1 VAVDPFVHL
10 HVHTEYSMLDGAAKV
25 GALMTEAKRLEMP
38 AVAMTDHGNMFGAD
52 EFYQQAKK
60 AGIKPIIGI
69 EGYLA
74 PYSRHY
80 KKPVF
85 WGESKQRSTDE
96 YGEGGDVSGAG
107 AYTHMTMF
115 ARNSTGLRNLFTLS
129 SLASFEGQYR
139 KPRADRELLA
149 QYAEG
154 IIATTGCPS
163 GEVQTRLRLGQY
175 REALQAASDYRDIFG
190 AENFYLELMDHGLA
204 IERSV
209 RENLL
214 KIGKELGLKPV
225 ATNDSHYVTEDQAES
240 HGALLCVQSG
250 KTLNDES
257 RFKFDGAGYY
267 LKSAEEMR
275 EYWDKEVPGAADST
289 LEIADRVE
297 SYEEVWSFQDRM
309 PRVTVEP
316 GKTERDA
323 LQEEVEHYLPTRFP
337 DGVTQEYRDRVER
350 EIEVLDTKGYCAYFL
365 VVGDVTRWA
374 KSQGIHVGPGRGSAA
389 GSLLAYVLHITDLD
403 PLAHG
408 LIFERF
414 LNPERD
420 SPPDIDL
427 DFDDRRRDEV
437 LQYAIDKYG
446 EEKVAQV
453 ITFGKIKTKA
463 AIKDAARVHHGQPG
477 FAIADKI
484 SKALPPPIAAKDIPL
499 EGIVDPEHER
509 YAEASEVRNLIET
522 DQSVAQIFDTARGL
536 EGLIR
541 NAGVHACAVILS
553 SQPLMGTVPLWKRD
567 DGSVITGWDYPSC
580 EAIGLLKMDFLGL
593 SNLTILGDALQSV
606 RDNHGTEIDLSKL
619 SLDDENTYNL
629 LARGESL
636 GVFQL
641 EGGGMRELLKRLR
654 PTGFT
659 DIVAANA
666 LYRPGPMEVNA
677 HLDYADRKNGRKEVE
692 PIHPELEEPLKDIL
706 AETYGLIVYQEQIMA
721 IAQRVASY
729 SLGRADILRRAMG
742 KKKKEVLDQEFEGFR
757 DGMLANGYSEEA
769 INALWTTVLPFAG
782 YAFNKSH
789 AAGYALVAY
798 WTAYLK
804 ANYPAE
810 YMAALLTSNGDN
822 KDKMAVYLSE
832 CRRMGVRVLSPDV
845 NDSRDTFTAVGSDVR
860 FGLSAIRN
868 VGTNVVHAIARA
880 REEKGRYQSFTDFLD
895 KSETLVCNKRVIE
908 SLIKAGAFDSLGHSR
923 MGLTQHHEAAV
934 DAVIGLK
941 RQQAMGQFDLFGAE
955 PGEDSSDA
963 SPLAH
968 LQFTS
973 EEWPRKQ
980 LLSYEREMLGL
991 YVSAHPLD
999 GAQRLLAPY
1008 QDINIAELV
1017 GGEGDEGRSGK
1028 EQVKIAG
1035 MISGIQRRINK
1046 NGQPWAI
1053 ATVEDLDASVEVLFF
1068 PKSYEMFADCLVED
1082 TAIAVKGRVNEREGA
1097 VSVFASDAVP
1107 VDISAAETDPGT
1119 DPAFVIKVPINRVD
1133 RSLVTELKRTLKAH
1147 GGSVPVHVK
1156 LQGPQG
1162 VTRLAL
1168 SSDYFVSTENG
1179 LQGEL
1184 KGLLG
1189 AGCFE
1194 SA

>member
-1 VAVDPFVHL
+1 MPVDPFVHL

-25 GALMTEAKRLEMP
+25 GALFAEAERLGMP
-38 AVAMTDHGNMFGAD
+38 AVGMTDHGNMFGAD

-60 AGIKPIIGI
+60 TGIKPIIGI
-69 EGYLA
+69 EAYVA
-74 PYSRHY
+74 PGSRFH

-85 WGESKQRSTDE
+85 WGEARQRSTDE
-96 YGEGGDVSGAG
+96 FGEGGDVSGGG
-107 AYTHMTMF
+107 AYTHMTML
-115 ARNSTGLRNLFTLS
+115 AANATGVRNLFTLS
-129 SLASFEGQYR
+129 SLASFEGYYR
-139 KPRADRELLA
+139 KPRMDRELIS
-149 QYAEG
+149 QYSEG

-175 REALQAASDYRDIFG
+175 EEALQAAADYRDIFG
-190 AENFYLELMDHGLA
+190 KENFFLELMDHGLA

-209 RENLL
+209 REGLL
-214 KIGKELGLKPV
+214 KIAKELDLKPL
-225 ATNDSHYVTEDQAES
+225 ATNDSHYVTKDQAES

-257 RFKFDGAGYY
+257 RFKFDGDGYY
-267 LKSAEEMR
+267 LKSSEEMR
-275 EYWDKEVPGAADST
+275 EYWDKEVPGAADNT
-289 LEIADRVE
+289 LLVAERVE
-297 SYEEVWSFQDRM
+297 SYEEVWKYTDRM
-309 PRVTVEP
+309 PRVSVEG
-316 GKTERDA
+316 GKTEREQLA
-323 LQEEVEHYLPTRFP
+323 EEIEHYLPTRYP
-337 DGVTQEYRDRVER
+337 DGPTPECRER
-350 EIEVLDTKGYCAYFL
+350 IEKELDVLDRKGYCAYFL
-365 VVGDVTRWA
+365 VVGDITRWA

-389 GSLLAYVLHITDLD
+389 GSLLAYILHITNLD
-403 PLAHG
+403 PLEHG

-414 LNPERD
+414 LNPERN

-437 LQYAIDKYG
+437 LQYAINKYG
-446 EEKVAQV
+446 RDKVAQV

-463 AIKDAARVHHGQPG
+463 AIKDAARVHLGQPG
-477 FAIADKI
+477 FAVADKI
-484 SKALPPPIAAKDIPL
+484 SKTLPPPIAAKDIPL
-499 EGIVDPEHER
+499 SGIVDPNHER
-509 YAEASEVRNLIET
+509 YPEAAEVRNLIENDPT
-522 DQSVAQIFDTARGL
+522 VAQIFETARGL

-553 SQPLMGTVPLWKRD
+553 SQPLMGTVPLWMRD
-567 DGSVITGWDYPSC
+567 DGSIITGWDYPSC

-593 SNLTILGDALQSV
+593 SNLTILGDALRMVKQ
-606 RDNHGTEIDLSKL
+606 NHGVEIDLSTL
-619 SLDDENTYNL
+619 GLDDEKTYEL

-641 EGGGMRELLKRLR
+641 EGGGMRELLKRMQ
-654 PTGFT
+654 PTEFA
-659 DIVAANA
+659 DIVACNA

-677 HLDYADRKNGRKEVE
+677 HFDYADRKNGKKPIE
-692 PIHPELEEPLKDIL
+692 PIHPELDEPLKDIL

-721 IAQRVASY
+721 IAQRVAGY

-757 DGMLANGYSEEA
+757 DGMLENGFSEEA
-769 INALWTTVLPFAG
+769 IEKLWATVLPFAG

-810 YMAALLTSNGDN
+810 YMAALLTANGDN
-822 KDKMAVYLSE
+822 KDKMAVYLAE
-832 CRRMGVRVLSPDV
+832 CRRMGIKVLSPDV
-845 NDSRDTFTAVGSDVR
+845 NDSNDTFTAVGSDIR

-868 VGTNVVHAIARA
+868 VGSNVVSSIIKV
-880 REEKGRYQSFTDFLD
+880 REEKGRYTSFADFLD
-895 KSETLVCNKRVIE
+895 KSEIAVCNKRVIE
-908 SLIKAGAFDSLGHSR
+908 SLIKAGAFDSLGHTR
-923 MGLTQHHEAAV
+923 MSLAQHHEAAV
-934 DAVIGLK
+934 DAITGLK
-941 RQQAMGQFDLFGAE
+941 RQQAMGQFDLFGAD
-955 PGEDSSDA
+955 PSTSDSQDS

-968 LQFTS
+968 LQFSS

-999 GAQRLLAPY
+999 GAERLLAPY
-1008 QDINIAELV
+1008 QDTSIADLV
-1017 GGEGDEGRSGK
+1017 GGERSPGK
-1028 EQVKIAG
+1028 EQVRIAG

-1053 ATVEDLDASVEVLFF
+1053 VTLEDLDASVDVLFF
-1068 PKSYEMFADCLVED
+1068 PKSYEMYSECLVED
-1082 TAIAVKGRVNEREGA
+1082 TALAVKGRINEREGTI
-1097 VSVFASDAVP
+1097 SVFASDAMTI
-1107 VDISAAETDPGT
+1107 DISAAEHDPGVS
-1119 DPAFVIKVPINRVD
+1119 PAFVIKVPVNKVNE
-1133 RSLVTELKRTLKAH
+1133 SLVAELKRTLQAH
-1147 GGSVPVHVK
+1147 AGTTPVHVK
-1156 LQGPQG
+1156 LQGARG
-1162 VTRLAL
+1162 TTKLAL
-1168 SSDYFVSTENG
+1168 SRDFFVSTDNG

-1194 SA
+1194 SF

>member
-1 VAVDPFVHL
+1 MSDFVHL

-25 GALMTEAKRLEMP
+25 AQLTSEVQRLGQS
-38 AVAMTDHGNMFGAD
+38 AVAMTDHGNLFGAYD
-52 EFYQQAKK
+52 FYHQVSR

-69 EGYLA
+69 EAYLA
-74 PYSRHY
+74 PYSRHH

-139 KPRADRELLA
+139 KPRMDRELISE
-149 QYAEG
+149 YAEG
-154 IIATTGCPS
+154 LIATTGCPS

-190 AENFYLELMDHGLA
+190 QENFYLELMDHGLA

-214 KIGKELGLKPV
+214 KIGEELGLKPV

-267 LKSAEEMR
+267 LKSAAEMR
-275 EYWDKEVPGAADST
+275 DYWDTEVPGAADST
-289 LEIADRVE
+289 LEIAERVE
-297 SYEEVWSFQDRM
+297 SYEDVWTFRDRM
-309 PRVTVEP
+309 PRVTVEA

-323 LQEEVEHYLPTRFP
+323 LHEEVEHYLPTRFP
-337 DGVTQEYRDRVER
+337 EGVTQEYRDRVER
-350 EIEVLDTKGYCAYFL
+350 EIDVLDTKGYCAYFL

-484 SKALPPPIAAKDIPL
+484 SKALPAPIAAKDIPL

-509 YAEASEVRNLIET
+509 YAEASEVRSLIET
-522 DQSVAQIFDTARGL
+522 DQSVSQIFDTARGL

-606 RDNHGTEIDLSKL
+606 RNNHDIEIDLSRL

-677 HLDYADRKNGRKEVE
+677 HLDYADRKNGRKQVE
-692 PIHPELEEPLKDIL
+692 PIHPELAEPLQDIL

-757 DGMLANGYSEEA
+757 DGMLGNGYSEEA

-860 FGLSAIRN
+860 FGLSAVRN
-868 VGTNVVHAIARA
+868 VGTNVVHSICRV

-895 KSETLVCNKRVIE
+895 KSETLACNKRVIE
-908 SLIKAGAFDSLGHSR
+908 SLIKAGAFDSLGQTR

-955 PGEDSSDA
+955 PGEGDSDA

-968 LQFTS
+968 LQFST

-1008 QDINIAELV
+1008 QDISIAELV

-1097 VSVFASDAVP
+1097 ISVFASDAVP

-1168 SSDYFVSTENG
+1168 SSDYFVSTDNG

>member
-1 VAVDPFVHL
+1 MPVDPFVHL

-25 GALMTEAKRLEMP
+25 GALFAEAERLGMS
-38 AVAMTDHGNMFGAD
+38 AVGMTDHGNMFGAD

-60 AGIKPIIGI
+60 TGIKPIIGI
-69 EGYLA
+69 EAYLA
-74 PYSRHY
+74 PGSRFH

-85 WGESKQRSTDE
+85 WGEAKQRGTDE
-96 YGEGGDVSGAG
+96 FGEGGDVSGGG
-107 AYTHMTMF
+107 AYTHMTML
-115 ARNSTGLRNLFTLS
+115 ARNATGLRNLFTLS
-129 SLASFEGQYR
+129 SRASFEGYYR
-139 KPRADRELLA
+139 KPRMDRELIA
-149 QYAEG
+149 EYAEG

-163 GEVQTRLRLGQY
+163 GEVQTRLRLRQFD
-175 REALQAASDYRDIFG
+175 EALQAAADYRDIFG
-190 AENFYLELMDHGLA
+190 KDYFFLELMDHGLP

-209 RENLL
+209 RQGLL
-214 KIGKELGLKPV
+214 EIAKKLDLKPL
-225 ATNDSHYVTEDQAES
+225 ATNDSHYVTIDQAES

-250 KTLNDES
+250 KTLSDEN
-257 RFKFDGAGYY
+257 RFKFDGDGYY

-275 EYWDKEVPGAADST
+275 EYWDKEVPGAADNT
-289 LEIADRVE
+289 LLVADMVE
-297 SYEEVWSFQDRM
+297 SYEDVWKYQDRM
-309 PRVTVEP
+309 PRVTDGT
-316 GKTERDA
+316 GKTERELLA
-323 LQEEVEHYLPTRFP
+323 AEIEQYLPTRYP
-337 DGVTQEYRDRVER
+337 NGPTEECRQRIQVELD
-350 EIEVLDTKGYCAYFL
+350 VLDKKGYCAYFL
-365 VVGDVTRWA
+365 VVGDLTRWA

-389 GSLLAYVLHITDLD
+389 GSLLAYILHITNLD
-403 PLAHG
+403 PLEHG

-414 LNPERD
+414 LNPERN

-437 LQYAIDKYG
+437 LQYAINKYG
-446 EEKVAQV
+446 RDKVAQV

-499 EGIVDPEHER
+499 SGIVDPQHER
-509 YAEASEVRNLIET
+509 YAEAAEVRGLIENDPT
-522 DQSVAQIFDTARGL
+522 VSQIFETARGL

-553 SQPLMGTVPLWKRD
+553 SQPLLGTVPLWARD
-567 DGSVITGWDYPSC
+567 DGSIITGWDYPSC

-593 SNLTILGDALQSV
+593 SNLTILGDALKMV
-606 RDNHGTEIDLSKL
+606 KDNHGVEIDLSTL
-619 SLDDENTYNL
+619 ALDDKATYEL

-641 EGGGMRELLKRLR
+641 EGGGMRELLKRMQ
-654 PTGFT
+654 PTEFA
-659 DIVAANA
+659 DIVACNA

-677 HLDYADRKNGRKEVE
+677 HNDYADRKNGKKPVE
-692 PIHPELEEPLKDIL
+692 PIHPELDEPLKDIL

-721 IAQRVASY
+721 IAQKVAGY

-757 DGMLANGYSEEA
+757 DGMLAQGFSDEA
-769 INALWTTVLPFAG
+769 IEKLWATVLPFAG

-822 KDKMAVYLSE
+822 KDKMAVYLAE
-832 CRRMGVRVLSPDV
+832 CRRMGVKVLSPDV
-845 NDSRDTFTAVGSDVR
+845 NDSKDTFAAVGSDIR
-860 FGLSAIRN
+860 FGMSAIRN
-868 VGTNVVHAIARA
+868 VGSNVVASIVKT
-880 REEKGRYQSFTDFLD
+880 REEKGRYTSFTDFLD
-895 KSETLVCNKRVIE
+895 KSEITVCNKRVIE
-908 SLIKAGAFDSLGHSR
+908 SLIKAGAFDSLGHTR
-923 MGLTQHHEAAV
+923 MSLAQHHEAAV

-941 RQQAMGQFDLFGAE
+941 RQQAMGQFDLFGGGDDTDTAE
-955 PGEDSSDA
+955 SA

-968 LQFTS
+968 LQFTP

-980 LLSYEREMLGL
+980 LLAYEREMLGL

-999 GAQRLLAPY
+999 GAERLLAPY
-1008 QDINIAELV
+1008 QDTSIADLV
-1017 GGEGDEGRSGK
+1017 GGERDFGNGK
-1028 EQVKIAG
+1028 DQIKIAG

-1046 NGQPWAI
+1046 NGHPWAI
-1053 ATVEDLDASVEVLFF
+1053 VTLEDLDASVEVLFF

-1082 TAIAVKGRVNEREGA
+1082 TALAVKGRVNEREGTI
-1097 VSVFASDAVP
+1097 SVFASDAVP

-1119 DPAFVIKVPINRVD
+1119 SPAFVIKVPVARVD
-1133 RSLVTELKRTLKAH
+1133 QSLVAELKRTLRAH
-1147 GGSVPVHVK
+1147 AGTTPVHLK
-1156 LQGPQG
+1156 LQSPRGT
-1162 VTRLAL
+1162 TRLAL
-1168 SSDYFVSTENG
+1168 SSDFFVSTENG

-1194 SA
+1194 SY